1 MGRSDED
8 ARSVQRFSLGVGTT
22 RGDIDAVLTALPGV
36 LSAASAAGLNAARR

>member
-1 MGRSDED
+1 
-8 ARSVQRFSLGVGTT
+8 VGTT